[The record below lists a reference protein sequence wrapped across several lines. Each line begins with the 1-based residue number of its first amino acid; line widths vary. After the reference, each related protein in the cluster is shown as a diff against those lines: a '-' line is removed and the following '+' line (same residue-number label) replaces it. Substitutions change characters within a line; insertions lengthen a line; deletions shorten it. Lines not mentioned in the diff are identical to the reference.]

1 MQLTPWS
8 QAYPN
13 AKVIGPQGLPE
24 KRAKSS
30 PEDAAVKFH
39 TVITKENKHSVKI
52 SDEFDKD
59 FEYELVDAHPNQE
72 IVFCYKPDRTLI
84 EADLMFNGPPKEQY
98 SRTGQDVGNG
108 WMAWVMNKMQGT
120 EGTALGQ
127 KRMLWYGF
135 SAKDRT
141 GFNTSIKR
149 INEWE
154 FSRIIPC
161 HGDVVD
167 SDGKGVF
174 QRVFEWHLQAQ
185 N

>member
-24 KRAKSS
+24 KRAKS
-30 PEDAAVKFH
+30 PEDAQVKFH
-39 TVITKENKHSVKI
+39 TVITKENKHTVKI
-52 SDEFDKD
+52 SDEFEKD

-72 IVFCYKPDRTLI
+72 IAFYYKPDKTLI

-98 SRTGQDVGNG
+98 SRTGSDVGSG
-108 WMAWVMNKMQGT
+108 WTAWMMNKLQGT

-127 KRMLWYGF
+127 KRLLWYGF

-141 GFNTSIKR
+141 GFNKSIKR
-149 INEWE
+149 INSWD

-161 HGDVVD
+161 HGDVVE

-185 N
+185 D